1 MIDDAHDTFIKEMD
15 EERDKQLQ
23 LDELKKAKNAA
34 FNWSDEELLG
44 DMEDI
49 SNIVYKDK
57 YQKKKRKGPAQTA
70 TYAKQ
75 LKEKVQRGYVAARAV
90 HTTGSGGSLA
100 GG

>member
-1 MIDDAHDTFIKEMD
+1 
-15 EERDKQLQ
+15 
-23 LDELKKAKNAA
+23 
-34 FNWSDEELLG
+34 
-44 DMEDI
+44 MEDI

-90 HTTGSGGSLA
+90 HTTGSSGTLA
-100 GG
+100 GS

>member
-1 MIDDAHDTFIKEMD
+1 
-15 EERDKQLQ
+15 
-23 LDELKKAKNAA
+23 
-34 FNWSDEELLG
+34 
-44 DMEDI
+44 MEDI

-75 LKEKVQRGYVAARAV
+75 LKEKVQRGYVAVRAV
-90 HTTGSGGSLA
+90 HTTGSSNTLA